1 MSNLRHLRVLI
12 TGASR
17 GLGREIA
24 RVCAQKGA
32 SLVLHYGQNHQA
44 MDVLREELGPA
55 VAGSIALDLSSKGAG
70 SKLWAKAREMLP
82 ELNGLVNNAAIATPV
97 SFSDEEDGWQDGWS
111 RTLAINLQAPADLC
125 RAAIADF
132 TKTGGGQIINIASRA
147 GQRGD
152 KMDFAA
158 YAASKGGLLALTRT
172 LAKGAATH
180 GVTAYAIAPGWIE
193 TDMAPLPGSI
203 RDAAMAETPL
213 GQFAEPKEIAELT
226 AFLLSGTCKS
236 ATGAT
241 FDVNGASYL
250 R

>member
-1 MSNLRHLRVLI
+1 MTNLSHLRVLI
-12 TGASR
+12 TGSSR
-17 GLGREIA
+17 GLGRKIA
-24 RVCAQKGA
+24 RTCAQKGA
-32 SLVLHYGQNHQA
+32 SLVLHYGQNHKA
-44 MDVLREELGPA
+44 MDALREELGSA
-55 VAGSIALDLSSKGAG
+55 VAGSIALDLSSRSAG
-70 SKLWAKAREMLP
+70 TRLWAKACEILP
-82 ELNGLVNNAAIATPV
+82 NLNGVVNNAAIATPV
-97 SFSDEEDGWQDGWS
+97 SFSDAENDWQDGWS
-111 RTLAINLQAPADLC
+111 RTLAVNLQAPTDVC

-132 TKTGGGQIINIASRA
+132 SKTGGGQIINIASRA

-172 LAKGAATH
+172 LAKGAAAQ
-180 GVTAYAIAPGWIE
+180 GITAYAIAPGWIE
-193 TDMAPLPGSI
+193 TDMAPLPGDV

-226 AFLLSGTCKS
+226 AFLLSGACKS